1 LVKRLEQ
8 AGFLSRR
15 RNPQDEREVKVHL
28 TSKGKGLRSEADC
41 LNDRLLERSGM
52 TVDEMITLNR
62 KVQALVQAL
71 TRSVPDE
78 SA

>member
-1 LVKRLEQ
+1 
-8 AGFLSRR
+8 
-15 RNPQDEREVKVHL
+15 VHL
-28 TSKGKGLRSEADC
+28 TSKGKGLRSEAGC

-52 TVDEMITLNR
+52 TVDEMITLNK